1 MKRLLCMLVAMM
13 LIMGTVFCVGIAA
26 DEEETTPECLLPREN
41 VASYWNDEFISCV
54 TGKNQTSISFSEEGL
69 VFTYDNP
76 DGAGVDPYVTFSII
90 NYFKKVD
97 VKSPKPEEASYIV
110 LKLKAEG
117 CDGTIEV
124 FTQSPSAGD
133 SGTASYESN
142 GEWEYVFVDMSW
154 TSLIEQ
160 RRLTTIRIDWSAGT
174 TEEGATMTIAEIAF
188 FADEDEAYNYIDGL
202 EPGETRPET
211 EPPATE
217 PATEAPTDA
226 KTEANSDAGTKAPE
240 GESKPVSE
248 DKTDEGGASTNEG
261 CASVVIGGMS
271 VILMAVGAAFVSKKH

>member
-26 DEEETTPECLLPREN
+26 DEEETTAESLLPRKN
-41 VASYWNDEFISCV
+41 VASYWSDELSACV
-54 TGKNQTSISFSEEGL
+54 TGKNQTSVSFTEEGL
-69 VFTYDNP
+69 VLTYNNP
-76 DGAGVDPYVTFSII
+76 DGAGADPYVTFSII

-97 VKSPKPEEASYIV
+97 VTSPKPEEASYIV

-117 CDGTIEV
+117 CDGSMEI
-124 FTQSPSAGD
+124 FTQSPTAGD
-133 SGTASYESN
+133 SGSGSYN
-142 GEWEYVFVDMSW
+142 ATGEWEYVFVDMSW
-154 TSLIEQ
+154 TTLLDQ
-160 RRLTTIRIDWSAGT
+160 RRLTTIRIDWCGGGA
-174 TEEGATMTIAEIAF
+174 EETATMTIAEIAF

-226 KTEANSDAGTKAPE
+226 ETEANSDAGTKAPE

-248 DKTDEGGASTNEG
+248 DKTDEGGASTDEG
-261 CASVVIGGMS
+261 CASVVVGGMS